1 MEKKVPLTDSQ
12 KSKLYRQRNPERWK
26 HTIKTYHKKKWTCEC
41 GAVVCNKVRPQHLR
55 STKHKERMELINK
68 YKSFDLSSSDEST
81 SDSTSD
87 STSEST

>member
-1 MEKKVPLTDSQ
+1 MENKEPLTDSQ

-55 STKHKERMELINK
+55 STKHKVLIYLRAMNRQVN
-68 YKSFDLSSSDEST
+68 
-81 SDSTSD
+81 
-87 STSEST
+87 